1 MLHLIGPSPSVEDGV
16 IEHKGGVFYIADMDL
31 KHQNIPILPRQLR
44 PEDELVAMF
53 LDGIEVKQ
61 MPVQLANDP
70 DVQGDVLVWPA
81 NAVAEVGQEL
91 PVGTAILT
99 PVDELWH
106 FVGLVSATLEYS
118 PPTGPSRRFLA
129 FAGLDRLRESW
140 LIPERYPYDVKI
152 IHRSDDITVIK
163 RR

>member
-1 MLHLIGPSPSVEDGV
+1 MKARLVVAGLALLVSSCSTGLLSGELFPSREAPVARIETTGGVEFGATTREGILFLGRTAQSGPCRVLHLIGPSPSVEDGV

-81 NAVAEVGQEL
+81 
-91 PVGTAILT
+91 
-99 PVDELWH
+99 
-106 FVGLVSATLEYS
+106 
-118 PPTGPSRRFLA
+118 
-129 FAGLDRLRESW
+129 
-140 LIPERYPYDVKI
+140 K
-152 IHRSDDITVIK
+152 
-163 RR
+163 